1 MRCPSPPSTHPLSHM
16 IPGRSSLV
24 NVSSPHSL
32 FLCLQSATKA
42 EDCEQQVS
50 IKVFT
55 LRLPR
60 MGFWQTNEHFVLR
73 CENHGGCLK
82 EFGLLFALAQLLGFV
97 LQVRTHGYSMTV
109 ITSNI

>member
-1 MRCPSPPSTHPLSHM
+1 MPIPPSTHPLSHM
-16 IPGRSSLV
+16 IPGRSSLA
-24 NVSSPHSL
+24 NVFSPLLSV
-32 FLCLQSATKA
+32 FLCLQCATKG
-42 EDCEQQVS
+42 EESEQPVS

-73 CENHGGCLK
+73 RENHGGCLK

-97 LQVRTHGYSMTV
+97 LQVTTHGYSMAV